1 VVINTNIGAMGA
13 LEASRSCFISSGLA
27 MERLSSGLKINRG
40 ADDPSGLAISKGME
54 AQIRGA
60 NVAATNIQ
68 DGINL
73 MRTQEGALLEILDM
87 LKRARDLSVR
97 AANEAT
103 LSTADLARIDSEI
116 KSIIDGVDQIAETT
130 TFNTKHVLL
139 GNPVTT
145 SSDLEFEVVWWV
157 ANVDLD
163 IHIIQP
169 DGAHAWWANQNPTGN
184 GEIDV
189 DDTDGSSGPADPAVE
204 HYNVASGA
212 ALTGDYEL
220 WINYY
225 SGGAMPPVVN
235 ATVTVSMYRGTAYED
250 IQTFNVNVPYQAGD
264 APWGYDDAV
273 GPYGEV
279 FAGSYSWSPL
289 STASTANMHIGAD
302 NKECYV
308 FEHEFFE
315 SRRGA
320 LGVAT
325 VSAASSAAAA
335 ASIDSLD
342 SGIQTVLN
350 YLATIG
356 ERERRLNHALDDLK
370 TSVINLS
377 AANSRIEDADIASE
391 ASRLAVANILS
402 QMSVKALDYSSN
414 VSKSALELLNRSLG
428 N

>member
-1 VVINTNIGAMGA
+1 MNINTNIGAMGSLA
-13 LEASRSCFISSGLA
+13 AIRTCFMSSGLA

-40 ADDPSGLAISKGME
+40 VDDPCGLAISKGME
-54 AQIRGA
+54 AQIRGG

-73 MRTQEGALLEILDM
+73 LRTQEGGLLEILDL

-103 LSTADLARIDSEI
+103 LSAADLARIDSEI
-116 KSIIDGVDQIAETT
+116 KSIIDGVDQIAEST

-145 SSDLEFEVVWWV
+145 SSDLEFEVIWWV

-169 DGAHAWWANQNPTGN
+169 DGAHAWYANLNPTGN
-184 GEIDV
+184 GEIDI
-189 DDTDGSSGPADPAVE
+189 DDTNGSSGPADPAVE

-212 ALTGDYEL
+212 ALPGDYEL

-225 SGGAMPPVVN
+225 SGGVMHPNVT
-235 ATVTVSMYRGTAYED
+235 ATVTVSMYRGTAFED
-250 IQTFNVNVPYQAGD
+250 IQTFNVNVPYQANN
-264 APWGYDDAV
+264 APWGGNDAV

-279 FAGSYSWSPL
+279 FVGSYSWSPL
-289 STASTANMHIGAD
+289 ATASTADFQIGAD
-302 NKECYV
+302 NKGCFT

-315 SRRGA
+315 SRSGA
-320 LGVAT
+320 LGIGT

-356 ERERRLNHALDDLK
+356 EREMRLNYALDDLK
-370 TSVINLS
+370 TSIINLT
-377 AANSRIEDADIASE
+377 AANSRIEDADIAVE
-391 ASRLAVANILS
+391 ASILAKANILG
-402 QMSVKALDYSSN
+402 QMSTQALDDSYAI
-414 VSKSALELLNRSLG
+414 SKSALDLLNQSL
-428 N
+428 